1 MLNMNGFMKYIPGRE
16 TFLQCVST
24 FERLCGECT
33 LLLKKLEQLKPVHLL
48 IEHKKHVS
56 MFLYVMWIIGCCF
69 WIYDLIFMDVSPG
82 ADMGMSINDSRDALA
97 ILFFGTIGSV
107 FVSFFAFFII
117 KLTYNLFHDG
127 VESFFSVKW
136 HSLVKPVSYLVILY
150 CAHSFT
156 GAIKLAGMTAYNQVA
171 GLIHT
176 SRQNTLV
183 IQKEAPADLE
193 HKLNNLLK
201 MIEKGED

>member
-1 MLNMNGFMKYIPGRE
+1 
-16 TFLQCVST
+16 
-24 FERLCGECT
+24 
-33 LLLKKLEQLKPVHLL
+33 
-48 IEHKKHVS
+48 
-56 MFLYVMWIIGCCF
+56 MWIIGCCF

>member
-1 MLNMNGFMKYIPGRE
+1 MNGIIKYIPGRE

-24 FERLCGECT
+24 IERFCGECAC
-33 LLLKKLEQLKPVHLL
+33 LLKKLEQLKPVQLL

-56 MFLYVMWIIGCCF
+56 LVLYIVWIIGCCS
-69 WIYDLIFMDVSPG
+69 WIYDMIFMDVSPR
-82 ADMGMSINDSRDALA
+82 ADMGMNINDSRDALA

-117 KLTYNLFHDG
+117 KLIYNLFHDG

-136 HSLVKPVSYLVILY
+136 HSLIKPVSYLVILY

-171 GLIHT
+171 GLVHT

-183 IQKEAPADLE
+183 IHKEAPADLE
-193 HKLNNLLK
+193 HKLNSLLK
-201 MIEKGED
+201 LIEKDEK